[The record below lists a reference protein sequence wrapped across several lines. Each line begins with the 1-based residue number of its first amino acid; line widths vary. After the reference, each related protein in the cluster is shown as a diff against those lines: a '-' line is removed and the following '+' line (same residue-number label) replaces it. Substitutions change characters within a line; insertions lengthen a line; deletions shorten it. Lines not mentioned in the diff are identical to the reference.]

1 MTEQHRQEQQTEQA
15 IKVRQVTEVH
25 GNFSEQEREAPGKFS
40 FQFILD
46 DGAEEYVMQL
56 NANDGRLVMQ
66 MISEAESLVL
76 DTERGRLRFNSLD

>member
-1 MTEQHRQEQQTEQA
+1 MAEAEERTRQA
-15 IKVRQVTEVH
+15 IKVRQVTDVH
-25 GNFSEQEREAPGKFS
+25 ADFDHGAPGESGQFY

-66 MISEAESLVL
+66 MISEAESLLL
-76 DTERGRLRFNSLD
+76 DTERGRLKFSDLD